1 MATIPLP
8 SRRSR
13 LAVATIFFVN
23 GAVLASWVAHIPG
36 VKERH
41 GIGDGSL
48 GLVLLFMALGA
59 VLALPL
65 GGWLVDRFGS
75 RLITSLAALVFCLAL
90 PWPLLSR
97 DVTCLVTALVLLG
110 ACNAVLDVSMNAKAV
125 AVERRYQ
132 RSIMSSFHALWSLGG
147 VVGAALSG
155 LAMSL
160 DALPARYLVATAIVA
175 AAFVSGTLGWLVPSE
190 PRRDGVAHIVGPP
203 SRRLLGLGLV
213 AFLGLLAEGAMGDW
227 NAVYLHDALGQSGAA
242 AATGFAAFSLAM
254 AVGRLGGGRRAAEPA
269 PRPRHRQRLLRA
281 RRRTG
286 RQRSAA
292 LADAC
297 LETLHPGGL
306 EGGDDRHAIHDL
318 ARQHQ
323 PQDVTEREGA
333 NLDEFRLVVW
343 QLKLHHLLA
352 QEEVSSLVHDALARV
367 VGAHVSQPAGPIPDL
382 LRQLAL
388 GGLLDRLPGVDSA
401 SGHLPRRPARHVPV
415 LPDQEDGVRIEERKD
430 AHALSAAHDTVD
442 RGASIGQLH
451 EVLPKGEPAI
461 LVNGPRG
468 CRLPGDLRE
477 PSHPCRSRK
486 NARVC
491 RGESPSDAAS
501 AIRSR
506 ARSSDV
512 SMSYHA
518 GRHAT
523 RSPFASARRMVS
535 GKTRLVLHAIASKS
549 SRYTVRS
556 PIR

>member
-48 GLVLLFMALGA
+48 GFVLLFMALGA

-110 ACNAVLDVSMNAKAV
+110 ACNAVLDVSMNAQAV

-160 DALPARYLVATAIVA
+160 DALPERYLVATAIVA

-190 PRRDGVAHIVGPP
+190 PRRDGAAHIVGPP

-227 NAVYLHDALGQSGAA
+227 SAVYLHDALGQSGAA

-254 AVGRLGGGRRAAEPA
+254 AVGRLWGDRLADGLGPRALLRASGAVAAAGLGVALIAGEPRVALAGFAAVGLGIANIIPVTFRSAGRVSDVPAGTALAAVATTGYLGYLAGPPLIGLVAETTSLPLGLGIVSACCALVAVRAGSVPRDPSSGRSGGRR
-269 PRPRHRQRLLRA
+269 
-281 RRRTG
+281 
-286 RQRSAA
+286 
-292 LADAC
+292 
-297 LETLHPGGL
+297 
-306 EGGDDRHAIHDL
+306 
-318 ARQHQ
+318 
-323 PQDVTEREGA
+323 
-333 NLDEFRLVVW
+333 
-343 QLKLHHLLA
+343 
-352 QEEVSSLVHDALARV
+352 
-367 VGAHVSQPAGPIPDL
+367 
-382 LRQLAL
+382 
-388 GGLLDRLPGVDSA
+388 
-401 SGHLPRRPARHVPV
+401 
-415 LPDQEDGVRIEERKD
+415 
-430 AHALSAAHDTVD
+430 
-442 RGASIGQLH
+442 
-451 EVLPKGEPAI
+451 
-461 LVNGPRG
+461 
-468 CRLPGDLRE
+468 
-477 PSHPCRSRK
+477 
-486 NARVC
+486 
-491 RGESPSDAAS
+491 
-501 AIRSR
+501 
-506 ARSSDV
+506 
-512 SMSYHA
+512 
-518 GRHAT
+518 
-523 RSPFASARRMVS
+523 
-535 GKTRLVLHAIASKS
+535 
-549 SRYTVRS
+549 
-556 PIR
+556 

>member
-48 GLVLLFMALGA
+48 GFVLLFMALGA

-110 ACNAVLDVSMNAKAV
+110 ACNAVLDVSMNAQAV
-125 AVERRYQ
+125 AVELRYQ

-190 PRRDGVAHIVGPP
+190 PRRDGAAHIVGPP

-227 NAVYLHDALGQSGAA
+227 SAVYLHDALGQSGAA

-254 AVGRLGGGRRAAEPA
+254 AVGRLGGDRLADGLGPRA
-269 PRPRHRQRLLRA
+269 LLRA
-281 RRRTG
+281 SGAVAAAGLGVALIAGEPRVALAGFAAVGLGIANIIPVTF
-286 RQRSAA
+286 RSAGRVSDVPAGTA
-292 LADAC
+292 LAAVATTGY
-297 LETLHPGGL
+297 LGYL
-306 EGGDDRHAIHDL
+306 
-318 ARQHQ
+318 
-323 PQDVTEREGA
+323 
-333 NLDEFRLVVW
+333 
-343 QLKLHHLLA
+343 
-352 QEEVSSLVHDALARV
+352 
-367 VGAHVSQPAGPIPDL
+367 AGPPLIGLVAETTSLPL
-382 LRQLAL
+382 GLGIVSACCAL
-388 GGLLDRLPGVDSA
+388 VAVRAGSV
-401 SGHLPRRPARHVPV
+401 PRR
-415 LPDQEDGVRIEERKD
+415 
-430 AHALSAAHDTVD
+430 
-442 RGASIGQLH
+442 
-451 EVLPKGEPAI
+451 
-461 LVNGPRG
+461 
-468 CRLPGDLRE
+468 
-477 PSHPCRSRK
+477 
-486 NARVC
+486 
-491 RGESPSDAAS
+491 
-501 AIRSR
+501 
-506 ARSSDV
+506 
-512 SMSYHA
+512 
-518 GRHAT
+518 
-523 RSPFASARRMVS
+523 
-535 GKTRLVLHAIASKS
+535 
-549 SRYTVRS
+549 
-556 PIR
+556 

>member
-1 MATIPLP
+1 MIRRPPRSTLFPYTTLFRSPPRTALA
-8 SRRSR
+8 RRS
-13 LAVATIFFVN
+13 
-23 GAVLASWVAHIPG
+23 P
-36 VKERH
+36 RH
-41 GIGDGSL
+41 RACPSDQRPPP
-48 GLVLLFMALGA
+48 AQ
-59 VLALPL
+59 LP
-65 GGWLVDRFGS
+65 R
-75 RLITSLAALVFCLAL
+75 
-90 PWPLLSR
+90 
-97 DVTCLVTALVLLG
+97 
-110 ACNAVLDVSMNAKAV
+110 
-125 AVERRYQ
+125 
-132 RSIMSSFHALWSLGG
+132 
-147 VVGAALSG
+147 
-155 LAMSL
+155 
-160 DALPARYLVATAIVA
+160 
-175 AAFVSGTLGWLVPSE
+175 
-190 PRRDGVAHIVGPP
+190 PRT
-203 SRRLLGLGLV
+203 GLGRPLR
-213 AFLGLLAEGAMGDW
+213 
-227 NAVYLHDALGQSGAA
+227 Q
-242 AATGFAAFSLAM
+242 
-254 AVGRLGGGRRAAEPA
+254 GRRRGPGGRRPDDHPADLGGRGRPEADRDAARALKPHGDDPPA
-269 PRPRHRQRLLRA
+269 VSPVT
-281 RRRTG
+281 TG
-286 RQRSAA
+286 GPAA
-292 LADAC
+292 F

-343 QLKLHHLLA
+343 QLKLPHLLA
-352 QEEVSSLVHDALARV
+352 QKEVSGLVQDALARV
-367 VGAHVSQPAGPIPDL
+367 VGAHVSQPAGPIPYL
-382 LRQLAL
+382 LCQLAL

-415 LPDQEDGVRIEERKD
+415 LPDQEDGVRIEERED
-430 AHALSAAHDTVD
+430 AHAFSAAHDTVD
-442 RGASIGQLH
+442 RGASVGQLH

>member
-48 GLVLLFMALGA
+48 GFVLLFMALGA

-110 ACNAVLDVSMNAKAV
+110 ACNAVLDVSMNAQAV

-227 NAVYLHDALGQSGAA
+227 SAVYLHDALGQSGAA

-254 AVGRLGGGRRAAEPA
+254 AVGRLGGDRLADGLGPRA
-269 PRPRHRQRLLRA
+269 LLRA
-281 RRRTG
+281 SGAVAAAGLGVALIAGEPRVALAGFAAVGLGIANIIPVTF
-286 RQRSAA
+286 RSAGRVSDVPAGTA
-292 LADAC
+292 LAAVATTGY
-297 LETLHPGGL
+297 LGYL
-306 EGGDDRHAIHDL
+306 
-318 ARQHQ
+318 
-323 PQDVTEREGA
+323 
-333 NLDEFRLVVW
+333 
-343 QLKLHHLLA
+343 
-352 QEEVSSLVHDALARV
+352 
-367 VGAHVSQPAGPIPDL
+367 AGPPLIGLVAETTSLPL
-382 LRQLAL
+382 GLGIVSACCAL
-388 GGLLDRLPGVDSA
+388 VAVRAGSVPRDPSSGRSGG
-401 SGHLPRRPARHVPV
+401 RR
-415 LPDQEDGVRIEERKD
+415 
-430 AHALSAAHDTVD
+430 
-442 RGASIGQLH
+442 
-451 EVLPKGEPAI
+451 
-461 LVNGPRG
+461 
-468 CRLPGDLRE
+468 
-477 PSHPCRSRK
+477 
-486 NARVC
+486 
-491 RGESPSDAAS
+491 
-501 AIRSR
+501 
-506 ARSSDV
+506 
-512 SMSYHA
+512 
-518 GRHAT
+518 
-523 RSPFASARRMVS
+523 
-535 GKTRLVLHAIASKS
+535 
-549 SRYTVRS
+549 
-556 PIR
+556 

>member
-48 GLVLLFMALGA
+48 GFVLLFMALGA

-110 ACNAVLDVSMNAKAV
+110 ACNAVLDVSMNAQAV

-190 PRRDGVAHIVGPP
+190 PRRDGAAHIVGPP

-227 NAVYLHDALGQSGAA
+227 SAVYLHDALGQSGAA

-254 AVGRLGGGRRAAEPA
+254 AVGRLWGDRLADGLGPRA
-269 PRPRHRQRLLRA
+269 LLRA
-281 RRRTG
+281 SGAVAAAGLGVALIAGEPRVALAGFAAVGLGIANIIPVTF
-286 RQRSAA
+286 RSAGRVSDVPAGTA
-292 LADAC
+292 LAAVATTGY
-297 LETLHPGGL
+297 LGYL
-306 EGGDDRHAIHDL
+306 
-318 ARQHQ
+318 
-323 PQDVTEREGA
+323 
-333 NLDEFRLVVW
+333 
-343 QLKLHHLLA
+343 
-352 QEEVSSLVHDALARV
+352 
-367 VGAHVSQPAGPIPDL
+367 AGPPLIGLVAETTSLPL
-382 LRQLAL
+382 GLGIVSACCAL
-388 GGLLDRLPGVDSA
+388 VAVRAGSV
-401 SGHLPRRPARHVPV
+401 PRR
-415 LPDQEDGVRIEERKD
+415 
-430 AHALSAAHDTVD
+430 
-442 RGASIGQLH
+442 
-451 EVLPKGEPAI
+451 
-461 LVNGPRG
+461 
-468 CRLPGDLRE
+468 
-477 PSHPCRSRK
+477 
-486 NARVC
+486 
-491 RGESPSDAAS
+491 
-501 AIRSR
+501 
-506 ARSSDV
+506 
-512 SMSYHA
+512 
-518 GRHAT
+518 
-523 RSPFASARRMVS
+523 
-535 GKTRLVLHAIASKS
+535 
-549 SRYTVRS
+549 
-556 PIR
+556 